1 MRLEGSTA
9 LITGASAGIGREF
22 ARQLAP
28 LARRLVL
35 VARRRDRLDQLRDEL
50 TAAHPAVDIETSVVD
65 LSDRAQLAGLT
76 NWLGTESGDV
86 DFLINN
92 AGLGDMGSFATGD
105 PQRLEQIVLVNMNA
119 LTLLTR
125 AVLPGMIAKR
135 KGAILNVSSC
145 AGFLPI
151 AQFAVYAASKAYVT
165 SFTEALRAELRGT
178 GVTASVLCPGPV
190 RTEFGDVAY
199 RPGTHHRSSPAFVNV
214 GAEKVA
220 RLGLDAIERNKPL
233 VIPGV
238 VMKLAMFFTRLTPMP
253 ILRLVARFSSR
264 EAAPRERRSP
274 AGP

>member
-1 MRLEGSTA
+1 MRLEGCSA
-9 LITGASAGIGREF
+9 LITGASAGLGREF
-22 ARQLAP
+22 ARHLAP

-76 NWLGTESGDV
+76 NWLGTENVEV
-86 DFLINN
+86 DLLINN

-105 PQRLEQIVLVNMNA
+105 PHRLEQIVLVNMNA

-199 RPGTHHRSSPAFVNV
+199 RPGTHHRSSPQFVNV
-214 GAEKVA
+214 AAEKVV
-220 RLGLDAIERNKPL
+220 RLGLDAVERNKPL

-264 EAAPRERRSP
+264 EAAAR
-274 AGP
+274 